1 MNVHLFRSFYLF
13 FLIAICLHCTVR
25 YCISV
30 SWEEGRKWSTFTQVS
45 HSKAWWQ
52 EMTFSCTVV
61 EECNLCRRA
70 AADLCLHLRLL
81 QVWSQLLCRM
91 SPQGGSL
98 GADCLWELCRES
110 SPVIPVDCC
119 FILFL
124 SNQFD
129 MLFLEMLLRQH
140 SMENVLVFF
149 FFFKQA
155 RLLSFSKCLNSL
167 FVSLAGYW
175 PSYNIPFHQKIYNL
189 SGYASYVEKYGLDFS
204 YELAPRA
211 KIFRRDQGKVTN
223 LESMKYIMRYNSKKY
238 ILVFWSWS

>member
-70 AADLCLHLRLL
+70 AVDLCLHLRLL
-81 QVWSQLLCRM
+81 QVWSQLLCRWKSGGGLPVRVM
-91 SPQGGSL
+91 QGVNPSH
-98 GADCLWELCRES
+98 S
-110 SPVIPVDCC
+110 SWLLLYFIPFKPVWHVVPRNAVKAT
-119 FILFL
+119 
-124 SNQFD
+124 
-129 MLFLEMLLRQH
+129 QH
-140 SMENVLVFF
+140 GKCASFFF

>member
-149 FFFKQA
+149 FFLNKQDCSAFPSVLTVYLSLLQVTGLHTIFLSIRRFTISVVMHHMLRSMGWISRMSLLHEQKSSVETRA
-155 RLLSFSKCLNSL
+155 R
-167 FVSLAGYW
+167 W
-175 PSYNIPFHQKIYNL
+175 P
-189 SGYASYVEKYGLDFS
+189 
-204 YELAPRA
+204 
-211 KIFRRDQGKVTN
+211 T
-223 LESMKYIMRYNSKKY
+223 
-238 ILVFWSWS
+238 